1 MKFPVDDDMLTA
13 WATLLDLTKEQSDD
27 VLRDVEQALRRGYA
41 FRPLAVRHLSFEQV
55 SADMD
60 VDEFALM
67 YLTFGLHRAGQ
78 DELADNVMAR
88 ALAPVEEPRS
98 VL

>member
-13 WATLLDLTKEQSDD
+13 WSTLLGLTKEQSND
-27 VLRDVEQALRRGYA
+27 VLREVEQALRRGYA

-55 SADMD
+55 TADMD

-78 DELADNVMAR
+78 DELADDVMAR
-88 ALAPVEEPRS
+88 ALAPATAPRRT
-98 VL
+98 L